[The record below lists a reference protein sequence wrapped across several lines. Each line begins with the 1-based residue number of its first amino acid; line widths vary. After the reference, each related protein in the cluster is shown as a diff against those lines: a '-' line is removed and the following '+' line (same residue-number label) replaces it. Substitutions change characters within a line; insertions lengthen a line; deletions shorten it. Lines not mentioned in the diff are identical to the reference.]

1 MGKMKK
7 ETELSI
13 NSGNIEQEMIENSLE
28 EKNTILE
35 SITDA
40 FFAVDQNW
48 VVTYWNNMAEKVL
61 DKPRNEILNHYLWD
75 IYADSVGLESYKKY
89 HKAMET
95 GSAVHF
101 EDYYA
106 PLKKWYEISAYPSA
120 KGLSV
125 YFKDITERK
134 CIEIRLTASEKR
146 YSELFHLSPLP
157 MMVFDLDT
165 LQFLDVNEATINL
178 YGYTRGEFLSMTLKD
193 IKPAEDIP
201 EMERLLENDR
211 LIKKINSIGIHRH
224 QKRDG
229 NIINVD
235 LQANFIEYKGK
246 EAKVIIANDITER
259 LNYIT
264 AIEDQNEKLREIS
277 WIQSHL
283 IRAPLARILG
293 LIPLINSVR
302 EKKEER
308 KKMLD
313 YLMLSANELDKIIRT
328 ITDKTCDVK
337 IDS

>member
-1 MGKMKK
+1 
-7 ETELSI
+7 
-13 NSGNIEQEMIENSLE
+13 
-28 EKNTILE
+28 
-35 SITDA
+35 
-40 FFAVDQNW
+40 
-48 VVTYWNNMAEKVL
+48 
-61 DKPRNEILNHYLWD
+61 
-75 IYADSVGLESYKKY
+75 
-89 HKAMET
+89 
-95 GSAVHF
+95 
-101 EDYYA
+101 
-106 PLKKWYEISAYPSA
+106 
-120 KGLSV
+120 
-125 YFKDITERK
+125 
-134 CIEIRLTASEKR
+134 
-146 YSELFHLSPLP
+146 
-157 MMVFDLDT
+157 
-165 LQFLDVNEATINL
+165 
-178 YGYTRGEFLSMTLKD
+178 
-193 IKPAEDIP
+193 
-201 EMERLLENDR
+201 
-211 LIKKINSIGIHRH
+211 IKKTNSIGIHRH

-235 LQANFIEYKGK
+235 IQANFIEYKGK

-264 AIEDQNEKLREIS
+264 AIEDQNKKLREIS